1 MAKRKTES
9 DYAAA
14 ITELH
19 QQRIECPDSEAI
31 LKKIDTQVRGWMR
44 RVDIVV
50 QVAQN
55 EQTPWTSEMIGYPTE
70 PMPLKKDS
78 GFAQTGDYAGVVRT
92 SDGDRYVPVLCERKS
107 IQDAYGTLIM
117 EENRARFYREIERF
131 HTDPRFDQ
139 MVVIVEGTLSDFLLH
154 QPEFSGGKFD
164 YKRRFATKKND
175 SVNEK
180 KMTTL
185 ADLFM
190 MDVSVLFCDN
200 ATLAARMYGR
210 LIREAVRKKY
220 WRVLE
225 LEPPASL

>member
-19 QQRIECPDSEAI
+19 QQRIEYPDSDAI
-31 LKKIDTQVRGWMR
+31 IRKIDTQVRGWMR
-44 RVDIVV
+44 RVEIVV

-70 PMPLKKDS
+70 PMPPKTDS
-78 GFAQTGDYAGVVRT
+78 GFAQTGDYVGVVRT
-92 SDGDRYVPVLCERKS
+92 SDGERYVPVLCERKS